1 MEEAVG
7 QKNTINIIIRTL
19 REQQDR
25 YGDLASIED
34 MIDLIL
40 SKFNKKGKS

>member
-19 REQQDR
+19 REQQER
-25 YGDLASIED
+25 YGDLASIDD
-34 MIDLIL
+34 MIDLIV
-40 SKFNKKGKS
+40 SKFNKKGK

>member
-1 MEEAVG
+1 MG
-7 QKNTINIIIRTL
+7 QKNTINIIIRLL

-34 MIDLIL
+34 MIDLVVT
-40 SKFNKKGKS
+40 KFRKK

>member
-25 YGDLASIED
+25 YGDLASIDD
-34 MIDLIL
+34 MIDLIV
-40 SKFNKKGKS
+40 SKFNKKDK

>member
-1 MEEAVG
+1 MG

-25 YGDLASIED
+25 YGDLASIDD
-34 MIDLIL
+34 MIDLIV
-40 SKFNKKGKS
+40 SKFNKKGK